1 MQKKMRGVVIYAT
14 KISDQKKIVEIFTD
28 VTGCVSF
35 VVHIASGRRGGGN
48 NILYQPLSLVDFVTD
63 LKPGVNLHYLRDV
76 QLSVPFLSIPF
87 NVYKTTIAVF
97 LAEFLH
103 RALRI
108 EYEDKPLFD
117 FLTNS
122 IQWFDETKD
131 SVANFHLTFMIQ
143 ISRFLGIYPNAEGYK
158 RGYFFDLM
166 NGCFC
171 RQIPMHTFYLK
182 PDEAKWVRYFMCMRY
197 TNMNKFHLTRDQRMQ
212 CLNVIIDYY
221 RLHIPGFPLLK
232 SLDIL
237 KGLFD

>member
-1 MQKKMRGVVIYAT
+1 M
-14 KISDQKKIVEIFTD
+14 
-28 VTGCVSF
+28 
-35 VVHIASGRRGGGN
+35 
-48 NILYQPLSLVDFVTD
+48 TD
-63 LKPGVNLHYLRDV
+63 LKPGVNLHYLKDV

-117 FLTNS
+117 FLR
-122 IQWFDETKD
+122 IQFSALMKQKIR
-131 SVANFHLTFMIQ
+131 SLISMTFMIQ

-171 RQIPMHTFYLK
+171 SQIPMHTFYLK
-182 PDEAKWVRYFMCMRY
+182 PDEAKWVRYFICMRY

-221 RLHIPGFPLLK
+221 RLHIPSFPLLK